1 MCLKRRKH
9 LFLVPFAYTAVF
21 WLVGSGVISSD
32 MIVKS
37 MSRSGNRAELKIG
50 PVQYGL
56 IMTLMTWCY
65 WKRVEAIFV
74 IMTLS
79 FGDGF
84 AALMGNLSAKNKKLW
99 WNSSKSW
106 VGLISYIVTSTA
118 GIIGVCWYFT
128 E

>member
-1 MCLKRRKH
+1 
-9 LFLVPFAYTAVF
+9 
-21 WLVGSGVISSD
+21 

-37 MSRSGNRAELKIG
+37 MSRSGNKAELKIG

-84 AALMGNLSAKNKKLW
+84 AALVGNLSSKSKKLW
-99 WNSSKSW
+99 WNNSKSW
-106 VGLISYIVTSTA
+106 IGLISYIIFSAV
-118 GIIGVCWYFT
+118 GIIGVCWYFI
-128 E
+128 ECVE

>member
-1 MCLKRRKH
+1 
-9 LFLVPFAYTAVF
+9 
-21 WLVGSGVISSD
+21 
-32 MIVKS
+32 
-37 MSRSGNRAELKIG
+37 MSRSGNKAELKIG

-56 IMTLMTWCY
+56 IMTLMTYCY

-84 AALMGNLSAKNKKLW
+84 AALLGSISANSKKLW
-99 WNSSKSW
+99 WNNSKSW
-106 VGLISYIVTSTA
+106 MGLISYIVFSAA

>member
-1 MCLKRRKH
+1 
-9 LFLVPFAYTAVF
+9 
-21 WLVGSGVISSD
+21 
-32 MIVKS
+32 
-37 MSRSGNRAELKIG
+37 
-50 PVQYGL
+50 
-56 IMTLMTWCY
+56 MTLMTWCY

-99 WNSSKSW
+99 WNNSKSW